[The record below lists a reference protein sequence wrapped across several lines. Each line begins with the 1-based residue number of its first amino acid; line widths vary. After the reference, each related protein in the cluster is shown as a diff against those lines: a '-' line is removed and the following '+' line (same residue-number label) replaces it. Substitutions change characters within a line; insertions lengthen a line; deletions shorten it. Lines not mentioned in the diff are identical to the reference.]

1 VTVCHI
7 FHTLASI
14 KEKNMSYRIKKVAVL
29 GSGVMGSGI
38 ACHLANVGMEVVML
52 DILPVDLE
60 AGETNPAL
68 RNQVAN
74 QALAKAIKSKPAA
87 LFDKKFAQRITTG
100 NFEDDFDK
108 IADADWIVEV
118 VVERLDIK
126 QAVFEKVEAHRKSG
140 SLVSSNT
147 SSIPI
152 HLLAEGRSAEF
163 KKHFCGTHFFNP
175 PRYLRLLEI
184 IPIPESDPKMIEFFM
199 EFGDVYLGKQTV
211 LCKDTP
217 AFIAN
222 RIGVMSGVRM
232 MSLTQ
237 EYGMSVEEVDAITG
251 PLIGRPKTAT
261 FKLQDLVG
269 IDTGEKVTNFV
280 RDNVQ
285 DDPFFESIKGD
296 ADPKFMT
303 YLIENKFFGNKSG
316 KGFYERTKKR
326 DEKGRS
332 IINVLNLETL
342 EYAPTTRPK
351 LPLVKEA
358 KAIEQMGKRF
368 QFLISGEGRECQFLR
383 NYFAS
388 LLSYTADR
396 IPEIADE
403 IFLVDDAMRAGYVWD
418 FGPFEYWD
426 LIGVTAGIELIE
438 SCGWITPDWVKE
450 MQSKGIE
457 QFYKFENG
465 IKKCYSLS
473 AKAYEPVKSTE
484 GLIILDS
491 YRENTPILKNSEC
504 TVHDI
509 GDGVMCL
516 EFTSKSNAIGEGIGK
531 AMVEAIEIA
540 ERNNWNG
547 IVIGNNAKQFSVGAN
562 LMNVGMMAMQK
573 KFDDLNQMVKDF
585 QDINMRVRTSKIPV
599 VVATQGYVF
608 GGGCEI
614 SMHCDAGIYAAESYI
629 GLVEVGVG
637 LLPGGGG
644 TKEFSLRASDAFFE
658 GDVKIPTL
666 VSHFK
671 NIATAAVG
679 TSATEAFNLHYLQEG
694 RDFVCYN
701 TQRNIGEA
709 KAKVLEL
716 APNYVPPSVRT
727 DIEVLGRTGIS
738 ALYTAIN
745 EFKLG
750 GYMSDYDVEIAR
762 EIARVICGGDLTSPQ
777 KVDEQYLL
785 DIEREGFLTL
795 LGNQKTQDRIQHIL
809 MYNRPLRN

>member
-1 VTVCHI
+1 
-7 FHTLASI
+7 
-14 KEKNMSYRIKKVAVL
+14 MSYRIKKVAVL
-29 GSGVMGSGI
+29 GTGVMGSGI

-52 DILPVDLE
+52 DILPFDIE
-60 AGETNPAL
+60 AGESNPAV
-68 RNQVAN
+68 RNKVAN
-74 QALAKAIKSKPAA
+74 EALTKAIKSKPAA
-87 LFDKKFAQRITTG
+87 LFTKDFAKRITTG

-126 QAVFEKVEAHRKSG
+126 QSIFEKVEKHRKAG

-152 HLLAEGRSAEF
+152 HLLAEGRSDDF

-184 IPIPESDPKMIEFFM
+184 IPIPESDAGMIDFFM

-232 MSLTQ
+232 LELTQ
-237 EYGMSVEEVDAITG
+237 EYGMTVEEVDAITG
-251 PLIGRPKTAT
+251 ELIGRPKTAT

-269 IDTGEKVTNFV
+269 IDTGDKVTNFV

-285 DDPFFESIKGD
+285 NDAFFDALKGKE
-296 ADPKFMT
+296 DPKFMT
-303 YLIENKFFGNKSG
+303 FLVDNKLFGNKSG
-316 KGFYERTKKR
+316 KGFYERTKKK
-326 DEKGRS
+326 DEKGRT
-332 IINVLNLETL
+332 IVNVLDLETL

-351 LPLVKEA
+351 LPIVKEA
-358 KAIEQMGKRF
+358 KGIDLMSKRF
-368 QFLISGEGRECQFLR
+368 SFLISGEGRENQFLK

-388 LLSYTADR
+388 LLSYTAER
-396 IPEIADE
+396 IPEIADD

-426 LIGVTAGIELIE
+426 LLGLTTGIELIE
-438 SCGWITPDWVKE
+438 SCGWAVPDWIKE
-450 MQSKGIE
+450 MQSKGFE
-457 QFYKFENG
+457 TFYKFEKG
-465 IKKCYSLS
+465 TKKCYSLS
-473 AKAYEPVKSTE
+473 SKGYEVVKSAE
-484 GLIILDS
+484 GLIILDT
-491 YRENTPILKNSEC
+491 YRDKEPILKNSEC
-504 TVHDI
+504 TIHDI

-516 EFTSKSNAIGEGIGK
+516 EFTSKSNAIGEGIGR

-540 ERNNWNG
+540 ERDNWNG

-562 LMNVGMMAMQK
+562 LMNVGMLAMQK

-585 QDINMRVRTSKIPV
+585 QDINMRIRTSKIPV

-644 TKEFSLRASDAFFE
+644 TKEFALRASDAFFE

-666 VSHFK
+666 ISHFK
-671 NIATAAVG
+671 NIATAAVA
-679 TSATEAFNLHYLQEG
+679 TSATEAYGLHYLKEG
-694 RDFVCYN
+694 KDFVCYN
-701 TQRNIGEA
+701 TPRNIGEA

-762 EIARVICGGDLTSPQ
+762 QIAYVICGGDLTSSQ
-777 KVDEQYLL
+777 MVDEQYLL